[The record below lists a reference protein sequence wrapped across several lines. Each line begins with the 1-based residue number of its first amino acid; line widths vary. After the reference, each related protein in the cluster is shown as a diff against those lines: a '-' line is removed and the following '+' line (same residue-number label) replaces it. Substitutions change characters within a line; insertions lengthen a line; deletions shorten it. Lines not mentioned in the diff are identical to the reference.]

1 VVLKDGTLLA
11 QLTAND
17 MRIPILYALGYP
29 KRLTPPVA
37 TLEPSRIGR
46 LDFSAPDHDRFPT
59 LGMARAAL
67 RAGGE
72 MPVVLNAVNE
82 VAVAV
87 FLDGRCRF
95 GHIADT
101 ICRVMDDWS
110 DRARPMTSVDEILA
124 LDADARRRACE
135 VLGNTD
141 APSLVRRS

>member
-1 VVLKDGTLLA
+1 
-11 QLTAND
+11 
-17 MRIPILYALGYP
+17 
-29 KRLTPPVA
+29 
-37 TLEPSRIGR
+37 
-46 LDFSAPDHDRFPT
+46 
-59 LGMARAAL
+59 
-67 RAGGE
+67 

-87 FLDGRCRF
+87 FLAGRCRF